1 VAVGFKGTV
10 RRTYALEGNRVLI
23 LEEGYEGDIEV
34 GELVEVAWDGASSK
48 GAVVSVAWGS
58 AFRAEDP
65 PLTLVVSGLEGEPPK
80 GANVSGV
87 SA

>member
-1 VAVGFKGTV
+1 VAVGFQGTV

-34 GELVEVAWDGASSK
+34 GELVEVAWDGATAS

-65 PLTLVVSGLEGEPPK
+65 PLTLVVSGLDAEPPK
-80 GANVSGV
+80 GAQVRGL
-87 SA
+87 AA